1 MFEFPLL
8 AHHSDCAAPMKPKV
22 QDAVQASAVVEAVTD
37 TDVVSR
43 SSTNATESEE
53 TTRVPIYTINGTG
66 EQTMYSEQS
75 TYETRQAAMSA
86 FSLLEEDTRP
96 SHRDGYQ
103 RKHGNQGSN
112 SPIWRNH
119 KKHFFILSAAGKPIY
134 TRYGDETK
142 LSSFMGVIQ
151 VVIAYFSDEGDTLRS
166 IRAGDHL
173 FVFQTCGPLHLV
185 AVSCTGENEYQ
196 LRCQLDM
203 LFNQIAMT
211 LTVLQLDRIFEQRVN
226 YDLRNLLSGTEKFMD
241 TLATSFQRDSSV
253 FLESIQSS
261 HVPMRI
267 RDRVTQTLLS
277 SLPPKQ
283 LLFGMLFAK
292 DRLITLLRPRNYTLH
307 PKDVLLLHN
316 MILSSSAFRTVESWT
331 PVCLPHFNHHGFL
344 HAYVCFITPDLC
356 LALLSAEKDAF
367 FVHSDY
373 KGRVVTALTTLG
385 VVPELDASL
394 PILGF
399 SVLEMSIPGLRHC
412 IVKSRTLGQFVEPLP
427 IAPYTRSQDLK
438 RLRRL
443 YQYGLELCTRKLS
456 PHRMACFTTGK
467 ETVVCQTSDTTEI
480 YAAFGPLARKDV
492 VLSGLQ
498 ELRRW
503 ARNNEESLFMN
514 TAPLLH

>member
-151 VVIAYFSDEGDTLRS
+151 VVIAYFSDEGDTLRLS

-307 PKDVLLLHN
+307 PKV
-316 MILSSSAFRTVESWT
+316 
-331 PVCLPHFNHHGFL
+331 
-344 HAYVCFITPDLC
+344 
-356 LALLSAEKDAF
+356 
-367 FVHSDY
+367 
-373 KGRVVTALTTLG
+373 
-385 VVPELDASL
+385 
-394 PILGF
+394 
-399 SVLEMSIPGLRHC
+399 EMSVPGLRHC

>member
-1 MFEFPLL
+1 MKHDRLPCRHSRYSRKIL
-8 AHHSDCAAPMKPKV
+8 ALATVMDISASMAIKV
-22 QDAVQASAVVEAVTD
+22 PTLRYGA
-37 TDVVSR
+37 
-43 SSTNATESEE
+43 
-53 TTRVPIYTINGTG
+53 TTR
-66 EQTMYSEQS
+66 
-75 TYETRQAAMSA
+75 
-86 FSLLEEDTRP
+86 
-96 SHRDGYQ
+96 
-103 RKHGNQGSN
+103 
-112 SPIWRNH
+112 
-119 KKHFFILSAAGKPIY
+119 KHFFILSAAGKPIY

-292 DRLITLLRPRNYTLH
+292 DRLITLLRPKELH
-307 PKDVLLLHN
+307 VTPKSVSHCGVTGH
-316 MILSSSAFRTVESWT
+316 LS
-331 PVCLPHFNHHGFL
+331 CLPHFNHHGFL
-344 HAYVCFITPDLC
+344 HAYTLHCRSLVSVC
-356 LALLSAEKDAF
+356 
-367 FVHSDY
+367 V
-373 KGRVVTALTTLG
+373 
-385 VVPELDASL
+385 
-394 PILGF
+394 
-399 SVLEMSIPGLRHC
+399 EMSVPGRRHC

-427 IAPYTRSQDLK
+427 IAPYTRSPGSQAAAT
-438 RLRRL
+438 L

-456 PHRMACFTTGK
+456 SHRMACFTTGK

-492 VLSGLQ
+492 VLSGCKSC
-498 ELRRW
+498 EDGPGTMKSH
-503 ARNNEESLFMN
+503 SL
-514 TAPLLH
+514 

>member
-226 YDLRNLLSGTEKFMD
+226 YDLRNLLS
-241 TLATSFQRDSSV
+241 
-253 FLESIQSS
+253 
-261 HVPMRI
+261 
-267 RDRVTQTLLS
+267 
-277 SLPPKQ
+277 
-283 LLFGMLFAK
+283 
-292 DRLITLLRPRNYTLH
+292 
-307 PKDVLLLHN
+307 
-316 MILSSSAFRTVESWT
+316 AFRTVESWT

-399 SVLEMSIPGLRHC
+399 SVLEMSVPGLRHC

-456 PHRMACFTTGK
+456 SHRMACFTTGK